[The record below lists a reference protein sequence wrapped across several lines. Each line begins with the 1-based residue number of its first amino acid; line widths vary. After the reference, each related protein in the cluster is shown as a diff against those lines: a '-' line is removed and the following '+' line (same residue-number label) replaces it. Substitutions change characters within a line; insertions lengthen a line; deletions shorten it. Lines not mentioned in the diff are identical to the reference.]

1 MENHIID
8 DGASRRLAASIV
20 CIIAA
25 YIGVAMRLASRYSQH
40 VGIKAD
46 DWWIVASL
54 VDQTL
59 LGSISGI

>member
-1 MENHIID
+1 MDNEV
-8 DGASRRLAASIV
+8 SRISAANIV

-25 YIGVAMRLASRYSQH
+25 YAGVAMRLLSRYSQH

-54 VDQTL
+54 VDQTF
-59 LGSISGI
+59 LGRIPGI